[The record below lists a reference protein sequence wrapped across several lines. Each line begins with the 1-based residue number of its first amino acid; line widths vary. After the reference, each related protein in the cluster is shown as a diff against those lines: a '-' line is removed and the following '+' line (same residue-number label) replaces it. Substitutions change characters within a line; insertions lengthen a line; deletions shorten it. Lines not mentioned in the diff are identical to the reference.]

1 MFAEKD
7 PPNPVLNDN
16 TYKTFEQFLASSNYV
31 PKEFSALPETGT
43 QASEDM
49 LRELVGR
56 IKNIDPENYKS
67 KIQNLVEK
75 YKDTI
80 PKHFLEDI
88 NYFLKF
94 GTFGSN

>member
-49 LRELVGR
+49 LRELG
-56 IKNIDPENYKS
+56 
-67 KIQNLVEK
+67 KI
-75 YKDTI
+75 
-80 PKHFLEDI
+80 P
-88 NYFLKF
+88 
-94 GTFGSN
+94 